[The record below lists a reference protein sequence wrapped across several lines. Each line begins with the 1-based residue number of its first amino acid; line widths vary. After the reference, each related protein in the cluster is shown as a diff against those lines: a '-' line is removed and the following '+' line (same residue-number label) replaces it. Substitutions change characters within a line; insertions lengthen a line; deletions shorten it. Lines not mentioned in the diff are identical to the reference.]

1 MKRMLG
7 VLLTGALFVAGSLFA
22 PFIAR
27 NAEAQDWAAAKL
39 EKSPRHRE
47 WVKVR
52 HGKRMVDTFVVYPQA
67 KDKRPVVLVIHEI
80 FGLTDWAQLV
90 ADEIAEQGYIAVE
103 PDLLSGMGPK
113 GGRTTSFS
121 QQQAIEAVS
130 GLNPEQITEDLNAAA
145 NYALKLPS
153 ANGKLF
159 VVGFCWG
166 GGQSFRYATNR
177 RGLSAAFVFYG
188 TPPPAEAMRRIT
200 APVYGFYGGDDARV
214 TSTVPEAQ
222 KEMKA
227 ARKRYDAVIYKGA
240 GHGFM
245 RAGEAPDASEGN
257 TNARKQAWVR
267 WKVLLEENDLG
278 GSSGK

>member
-1 MKRMLG
+1 MKRWLA
-7 VLLTGALFVAGSLFA
+7 VLVVGGLFVTGSLFA

-27 NAEAQDWAAAKL
+27 SAGAQEWAAAKL

-47 WVKVR
+47 WVKVKYDGR
-52 HGKRMVDTFVVYPQA
+52 VVDTLVVYPEA
-67 KDKRPVVLVIHEI
+67 KSKRPVVLVIHEI

-103 PDLLSGMGPK
+103 PDLLSGMGPH
-113 GGRTTSFS
+113 GGRTTSFT
-121 QQQAIEAVS
+121 QEQAIEAVS
-130 GLNPEQITEDLNAAA
+130 GLNPQQITGDLNAAA
-145 NYALKLPS
+145 DYALKLPS

-188 TPPPAEAMRRIT
+188 TPPPAEAMRRIM
-200 APVYGFYGGDDARV
+200 APVYGFYGGEDERV
-214 TSTVPEAQ
+214 SATVPETIQ
-222 KEMKA
+222 EMKA
-227 ARKRYDAVIYKGA
+227 AGKHYESVIYKGA

-245 RAGEAPDASEGN
+245 RAGEAPDASAGN
-257 TNARKQAWVR
+257 AAARKQAWVR
-267 WKVLLEENDLG
+267 WKVLLEESD
-278 GSSGK
+278 

>member
-1 MKRMLG
+1 MKRSVSLSL
-7 VLLTGALFVAGSLFA
+7 VGALAIAVALFS
-22 PFIAR
+22 PLSAR
-27 NAEAQDWAAAKL
+27 NAGAQEWASAKL

-52 HGKRMVDTFVVYPQA
+52 HGKRVVDTFVVYPQA

-90 ADEIAEQGYIAVE
+90 ADEIAEKGYIAVE
-103 PDLLSGMGPK
+103 PDLLSGMGPH
-113 GGRTTSFS
+113 GGRTTSFT

-130 GLNPEQITEDLNAAA
+130 NLNPEQITSDLDAAA
-145 NYALKLPS
+145 DYGLKLPAS
-153 ANGKLF
+153 NGKLF

-166 GGQSFRYATNR
+166 GSQSFRFATNR

-188 TPPPAEAMRRIT
+188 TPPSQDAMKRIT
-200 APVYGFYGGDDARV
+200 APVYGFYGGNDARV
-214 TSTVPEAQ
+214 TSTVPETK

-227 ARKRYDAVIYKGA
+227 LGKNYEAVIYQGA

-245 RAGEAPDASEGN
+245 RAGEAPDATPGN
-257 TNARKQAWVR
+257 AAARKQAWVR
-267 WKVLLEENDLG
+267 WKVLLEEHDE
-278 GSSGK
+278 